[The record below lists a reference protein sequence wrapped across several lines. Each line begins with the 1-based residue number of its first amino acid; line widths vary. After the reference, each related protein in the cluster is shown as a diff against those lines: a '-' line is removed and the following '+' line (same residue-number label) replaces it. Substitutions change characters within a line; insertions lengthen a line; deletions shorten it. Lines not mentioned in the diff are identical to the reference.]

1 MKFPKTQYVRSKK
14 LLKLVAGLDCQ
25 WCGSGQQVQA
35 AHSNWGGGKGRGI
48 KASDNEIAALC
59 FWCHYQIDQ
68 GKELS
73 KEERKNRWEQAHLK
87 TLQSLATAGL
97 WPEEIPFTDQYLRIL
112 GNGASFCEPPCG

>member
-14 LLKLVAGLDCQ
+14 LLKLVASLNCQ

-59 FWCHYQIDQ
+59 QTCHFSIDQ
-68 GKELS
+68 GKDLS
-73 KEERKNRWEQAHLK
+73 REERKNRWEQAHLK

-97 WPEEIPFTDQYLRIL
+97 WPQEIPFTDQYLRIE
-112 GNGASFCEPPCG
+112 GNGAAD